1 MKNMKIL
8 VVSPH
13 PDDETLGA
21 GGTLLKLKKQGRKIY
36 WLNITDM
43 KAEDGWSIDKIEHRR
58 QQIQNIIVFFEFEDF
73 YNLRFTPTKLRN
85 IEEGEIISA
94 IRKVFDEVKPEW
106 IIIPGQYDAHSDHH
120 VVYNCC
126 MACAKTFRA
135 PYIKRITTMEIVSET
150 DSGYQKEKFNPNLF
164 VDITDELEGKLQ
176 AMKIYDTEIE
186 EVPFPRSLENIRA
199 LATTRGSYCSS
210 RYAEAFSIIRQLE

>member
-1 MKNMKIL
+1 MKVL

-13 PDDETLGA
+13 PDDEILGA
-21 GGTLLKLKKQGRKIY
+21 GGTLLKLKKQGHEVF

-43 KAEDGWSIDKIEHRR
+43 KEEYGWGADRIEHR
-58 QQIQNIIVFFEFEDF
+58 QEQIKRVTDFFRFDGF
-73 YNLRFTPTKLRN
+73 YNLALKPAGLTELK
-85 IEEGEIISA
+85 EGEIIGA
-94 IRKVFDEVKPEW
+94 IKAVFEEVRPEW

-126 MACAKTFRA
+126 MAAAKTFRA
-135 PYIKRITTMEIVSET
+135 PYIKRITTMEIISET
-150 DSGYQKEKFNPNLF
+150 DYGFQNEKFEPNLF
-164 VDITDELEGKLQ
+164 IDIRDELEGKLE

-199 LATTRGSYCSS
+199 LASVRGGYCTS
-210 RYAEAFSIIRQLE
+210 RYAEAFCIVKQIE

>member
-1 MKNMKIL
+1 MSIM

-21 GGTLLKLKKQGRKIY
+21 GGTLIKYKKLGHQIF
-36 WLNITDM
+36 WMNITDIST
-43 KAEDGWSIDKIEHRR
+43 EFGWDEKLVQHRR
-58 QQIQNIIVFFEFEDF
+58 EQIESVKSFYRFDGFF
-73 YNLRFTPTKLRN
+73 NLALPPTKLKSLD
-85 IEEGEIISA
+85 EGELIGNI
-94 IRKVFDEVKPEW
+94 KTVYDEVKPEW
-106 IIIPGQYDAHSDHH
+106 LIIPGQYDAHSDHR

-126 MACAKTFRA
+126 MAAAKTFRA

-150 DSGYQKEKFNPNLF
+150 DYGFQKEKFEPNLF
-164 VDITDELEGKLQ
+164 IDITNEMEGKIE

-199 LATTRGSYCSS
+199 HAIAWGGIAQAGMLKLSA
-210 RYAEAFSIIRQLE
+210 

>member
-1 MKNMKIL
+1 MNVL

-21 GGTLLKLKKQGRKIY
+21 GGSLLKLKRSGHKIF
-36 WLNITDM
+36 WLNVTDM
-43 KAEDGWSIDKIEHRR
+43 KSEDGWSRDKIEHRR
-58 QQIQNIIVFFEFEDF
+58 KQIEKIKEHFSFDSF
-73 YNLRFTPTKLRN
+73 YNLSFTPTKLSGMD
-85 IEEGEIISA
+85 ESEIIGA
-94 IRKVFDEVKPEW
+94 IKKVYDEVKPEW
-106 IIIPGQYDAHSDHH
+106 IMIPGQYDAHSDHH

-126 MACAKTFRA
+126 MAAAKTFRA

-150 DSGYQKEKFNPNLF
+150 DFGFQDEKFDPNLF
-164 VDITDELEGKLQ
+164 IDITEELEGKIE

-199 LATTRGSYCSS
+199 LAAVRGGYCAS
-210 RYAEAFSIIRQLE
+210 RYAEAFRIIKQIE

>member
-1 MKNMKIL
+1 MNVL

-21 GGTLLKLKKQGRKIY
+21 GGTLLKLKKRGNNIF

-43 KAEDGWSIDKIEHRR
+43 KTDEGWDASKVCHRQEQIESIRKFYDF
-58 QQIQNIIVFFEFEDF
+58 NGF
-73 YNLRFTPTKLRN
+73 YNLSLSPTHLSSMD
-85 IEEGEIISA
+85 EGEIIGKIKA
-94 IRKVFDEVKPEW
+94 VYDEVQPEW
-106 IIIPGQYDAHSDHH
+106 LILPGQYDAHSDHH

-135 PYIKRITTMEIVSET
+135 PYIKRITTMEIISET
-150 DSGYQKEKFNPNLF
+150 DFGFQMEKFEPNLF
-164 VDITDELEGKLQ
+164 VDISEELEGKIE

-186 EVPFPRSLENIRA
+186 DVPFPRSIDNIRA
-199 LATTRGSYCSS
+199 LASVRGGCCTRKYV
-210 RYAEAFSIIRQLE
+210 EAFCIVKQIE

>member
-1 MKNMKIL
+1 MRVM

-21 GGTLLKLKKQGRKIY
+21 GGTLLKLKKHGHNIY

-43 KAEDGWSIDKIEHRR
+43 KPEYGWSEEKIAYR
-58 QQIQNIIVFFEFEDF
+58 QNQIERVKKYFGFNGF
-73 YNLRFTPTKLRN
+73 YNLQLPPAGLTR
-85 IEEGEIISA
+85 IDEGEIINR
-94 IRKVFDEVKPEW
+94 IREVFNEVKPEW
-106 IIIPGQYDAHSDHH
+106 LMIPGQYDAHSDHH

-150 DSGYQKEKFNPNLF
+150 DFGFQNEKFQPNLF
-164 VDITDELEGKLQ
+164 IDITDELEGKIE
-176 AMKIYDTEIE
+176 AMRIYDTEIE

-199 LATTRGSYCSS
+199 LAVNRGGVLHKQVY
-210 RYAEAFSIIRQLE
+210 

>member
-1 MKNMKIL
+1 MNVL

-21 GGTLLKLKKQGRKIY
+21 GGSLLKLKRQGHKIF
-36 WLNITDM
+36 WLNVTDM
-43 KAEDGWSIDKIEHRR
+43 KAEDGWSDDKIKHR
-58 QQIQNIIVFFEFEDF
+58 QMQIGAIKDYFSFDGF
-73 YNLRFTPTKLRN
+73 YNLSFTPTKLSN
-85 IEEGEIISA
+85 MDEGEIIGA
-94 IRKVFDEVKPEW
+94 IKKVYDKVKPQW
-106 IIIPGQYDAHSDHH
+106 IMIPGRYDAHSDHH

-126 MACAKTFRA
+126 MAAAKTFRA

-150 DSGYQKEKFNPNLF
+150 DFGFQDEKFDPNLF
-164 VDITDELEGKLQ
+164 IDITEELEGKIE

-199 LATTRGSYCSS
+199 LAAVRGGIAQA
-210 RYAEAFSIIRQLE
+210 RYAEAFSIIKQIE